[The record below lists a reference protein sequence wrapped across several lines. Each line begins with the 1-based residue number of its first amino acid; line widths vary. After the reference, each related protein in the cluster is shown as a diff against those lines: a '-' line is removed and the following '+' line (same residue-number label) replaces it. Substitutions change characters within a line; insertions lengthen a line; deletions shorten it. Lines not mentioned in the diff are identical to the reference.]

1 LKGSKRGQK
10 NRSMEEREKNKD
22 HADFGM
28 GREKET
34 NFTV

>member
-1 LKGSKRGQK
+1 
-10 NRSMEEREKNKD
+10 MEEREKNKD